1 MKKGTNNPNTKP
13 GKRGFSV
20 DNLDAYDVRLP
31 RDGGELFTVSPFVI
45 RQGDPEEIT
54 EVGLHLRRPG
64 VVGMDAFIGDGFVN
78 FEKHVLSLHLILL
91 PGRRM
96 ELRLD
101 AARAFVDL
109 VIENAEKLSGRS
121 KLEVL

>member
-54 EVGLHLRRPG
+54 EVGLHLKRPG
-64 VVGMDAFIGDGFVN
+64 VVGIDAFVGDGFVD
-78 FEKHVLSLHLILL
+78 FEKHVLRLSLILL
-91 PGRRM
+91 PNKY
-96 ELRLD
+96 ELSLD
-101 AARAFVDL
+101 AARAFLDL

>member
-1 MKKGTNNPNTKP
+1 MKKETNNSNTKP
-13 GKRGFSV
+13 KKRGFSV

-31 RDGGELFTVSPFVI
+31 RDGGDLFTVSPFVI
-45 RQGDPEEIT
+45 RHGDPEEIV
-54 EVGLHLRRPG
+54 EVGLHLKRPG
-64 VVGMDAFIGDGFVN
+64 VVGFDAFIGDGFVN
-78 FEKHVLSLHLILL
+78 FEKHVFRLHLILL
-91 PGRRM
+91 PEKRI

-101 AARAFVDL
+101 AARAFVEL

>member
-1 MKKGTNNPNTKP
+1 MKKGTNNPNTKQ

-54 EVGLHLRRPG
+54 EVGLHLKRPG
-64 VVGMDAFIGDGFVN
+64 VVGIDAFVGDGFVD
-78 FEKHVLSLHLILL
+78 FEKHVLRLSLILL
-91 PGRRM
+91 PNKY
-96 ELRLD
+96 ELSLD
-101 AARAFVDL
+101 AARAFLDL